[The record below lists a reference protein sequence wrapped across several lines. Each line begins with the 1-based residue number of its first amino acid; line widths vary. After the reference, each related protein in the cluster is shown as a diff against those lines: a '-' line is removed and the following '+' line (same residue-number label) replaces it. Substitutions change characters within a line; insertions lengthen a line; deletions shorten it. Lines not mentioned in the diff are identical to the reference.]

1 MATTGQ
7 YCFIISVVTTSACNL
22 GQPGNRREPLGKAP
36 LPNGG
41 SMFIQRQ
48 APSIAAAVLPG
59 ALKLRRCCTCNL
71 QPGVS
76 HFRLN
81 LHPLGLSNTVSDT
94 LLGDSNTD
102 YMIQFILQLYA
113 GRVLDLPL
121 FHGWIVHALCIL
133 PTTSIAHDLLSTQ
146 DARHASHQPI
156 K

>member
-1 MATTGQ
+1 MMHLQLATRCLAFQ
-7 YCFIISVVTTSACNL
+7 AQPPSL
-22 GQPGNRREPLGKAP
+22 GSQQH
-36 LPNGG
+36 
-41 SMFIQRQ
+41 S
-48 APSIAAAVLPG
+48 
-59 ALKLRRCCTCNL
+59 
-71 QPGVS
+71 
-76 HFRLN
+76 FR
-81 LHPLGLSNTVSDT
+81 HIK